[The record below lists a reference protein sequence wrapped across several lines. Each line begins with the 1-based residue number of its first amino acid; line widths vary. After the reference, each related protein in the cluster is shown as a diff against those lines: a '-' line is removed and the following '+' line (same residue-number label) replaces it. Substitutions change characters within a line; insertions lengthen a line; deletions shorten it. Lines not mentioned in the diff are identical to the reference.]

1 MIQEVFFET
10 VDPNIKIIT
19 NKNNDKEMLFLVR
32 DVNSVVKTGILLGE
46 LSKGTS
52 KSASSL
58 WNTAMEDF
66 KTGLDSVI
74 DIVEQQEI
82 LEHHCVPI
90 DYLVLVNGYDRKDR
104 NWQKFLKPKLTE
116 KYGNPLFVMVQ
127 QNKPLW
133 ALVEHY

>member
-58 WNTAMEDF
+58 
-66 KTGLDSVI
+66 
-74 DIVEQQEI
+74 
-82 LEHHCVPI
+82 
-90 DYLVLVNGYDRKDR
+90 
-104 NWQKFLKPKLTE
+104 
-116 KYGNPLFVMVQ
+116 
-127 QNKPLW
+127 
-133 ALVEHY
+133 